1 MTISQHS
8 ANNPFVTCL
17 DRDHRKG
24 ENISFLA
31 IRPLLIQDLWRS
43 PSPNM
48 TLIVRGAPDG
58 IQVLGDLSET
68 KIRDTRMVVGIQKN
82 IRLNTRQYAGKTGL
96 KTITYSLEITVNY
109 VARVEKVKAFGDIR

>member
-1 MTISQHS
+1 MTISQNS
-8 ANNPFVTCL
+8 ANNPFAKHL
-17 DRDHRKG
+17 DYDHRKR

-31 IRPLLIQDLWRS
+31 VCPLLVQDLRRS
-43 PSPNM
+43 PSPDM
-48 TLIVRGAPDG
+48 ALIVRGAPDG
-58 IQVLGDLSET
+58 IQVLGDLGET
-68 KIRDTRMVVGIQKN
+68 KIRDPRMVVGIQKN